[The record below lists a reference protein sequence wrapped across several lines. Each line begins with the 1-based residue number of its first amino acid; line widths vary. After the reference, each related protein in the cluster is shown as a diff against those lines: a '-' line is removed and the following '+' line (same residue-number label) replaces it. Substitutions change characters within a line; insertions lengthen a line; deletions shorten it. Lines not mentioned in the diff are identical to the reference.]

1 MVDEVEEV
9 AGRSTWGQVGEENR
23 NPGRGG
29 RRSAIFLGGLAGG
42 FVRWFGEWGGRGV
55 TARVGLSPPDDG
67 DSALMG
73 LASGLADWLLARWNC
88 ANVRVP
94 GKETLQE
101 AGLSS
106 WRWLRGRRPLL
117 GHTPPWGSQ
126 GGPTTHHRGQAY
138 TLNSTFRAL
147 PERSVLCM
155 RRGRIQ
161 LDDPAVTREKSESPS
176 QTAFRLVP

>member
-1 MVDEVEEV
+1 MRSMRSMRSRKVN
-9 AGRSTWGQVGEENR
+9 AGVKLERRMAIRAGEGE
-23 NPGRGG
+23 G
-29 RRSAIFLGGLAGG
+29 SAIFLGGLAGG

-94 GKETLQE
+94 GKERLQE

-106 WRWLRGRRPLL
+106 LRWLRDKRPLL
-117 GHTPPWGSQ
+117 GRTPPRGSR
-126 GGPTTHHRGQAY
+126 GGPTTHHRGHR
-138 TLNSTFRAL
+138 TGLHF
-147 PERSVLCM
+147 E
-155 RRGRIQ
+155 
-161 LDDPAVTREKSESPS
+161 LDIPGLTR
-176 QTAFRLVP
+176 TVCIVHAAW